1 MDLSGISQNWPIFR
15 YSYLSGRFAP
25 AATARLAD
33 GFRCARRQAGGVK
46 QGGTLFHPKP
56 TGFCP
61 QLSRAFPART
71 RVHFCTHKSE
81 PKKRQT
87 PLGWTPALSNRTPA
101 MEDCAATETPRFGWL
116 LVIGAAIVSLRLA
129 CARMG
134 TALGM
139 IGLSCRAKQIDPSIP
154 SKGRQAKLDKI
165 PGEIR
170 SPKDS
175 LVQGHRTI

>member
-81 PKKRQT
+81 PKKRQP

-116 LVIGAAIVSLRLA
+116 LVIGAALILLRLP
-129 CARMG
+129 
-134 TALGM
+134 ALGM
-139 IGLSCRAKQIDPSIP
+139 IGSSRYATIQIHLPLQKGVPLRAQASRSRTRNPPQIRNP
-154 SKGRQAKLDKI
+154 
-165 PGEIR
+165 
-170 SPKDS
+170 
-175 LVQGHRTI
+175 

>member
-1 MDLSGISQNWPIFR
+1 MPIFR

-33 GFRCARRQAGGVK
+33 GLRCARRQAGGVK

-81 PKKRQT
+81 PKKRQP

-101 MEDCAATETPRFGWL
+101 KAPCAATETPRFGWS
-116 LVIGAAIVSLRLA
+116 LVISTVLCRTSPVGPRGERDFYNTYRRPRRAPRERPREKICRSSREY
-129 CARMG
+129 
-134 TALGM
+134 TAL
-139 IGLSCRAKQIDPSIP
+139 SCSR
-154 SKGRQAKLDKI
+154 
-165 PGEIR
+165 
-170 SPKDS
+170 
-175 LVQGHRTI
+175 